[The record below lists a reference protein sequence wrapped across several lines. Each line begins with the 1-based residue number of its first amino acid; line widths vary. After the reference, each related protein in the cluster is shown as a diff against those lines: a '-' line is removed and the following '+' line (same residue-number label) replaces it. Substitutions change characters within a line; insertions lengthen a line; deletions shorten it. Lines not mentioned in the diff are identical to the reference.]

1 MGLTIQM
8 DKNIDSNIEELKL
21 KHHFNQVEWRSLR
34 ESVRL
39 SELKR
44 ELKAFKNLTLLGDD
58 SQNALGAL
66 SNLN

>member
-8 DKNIDSNIEELKL
+8 DKNIDSNIEELKS

-44 ELKAFKNLTLLGDD
+44 ELKEFKNLSLLDN
-58 SQNALGAL
+58 S
-66 SNLN
+66 

>member
-1 MGLTIQM
+1 M

-39 SELKR
+39 NELKR
-44 ELKAFKNLTLLGDD
+44 ELKEFKNL
-58 SQNALGAL
+58 
-66 SNLN
+66 

>member
-1 MGLTIQM
+1 MALPINRIIQLVCINTIQM

-44 ELKAFKNLTLLGDD
+44 ELKEFKNL
-58 SQNALGAL
+58 
-66 SNLN
+66 